1 MAKIGFVGIGIM
13 GSPMVVNLLKAGHHV
28 QVWNR
33 TPAKLGDLIK
43 LGAQACHEVH
53 QVATDVDFLICM
65 LSDGEACNKILFQ
78 DHGAV
83 TQLKQG
89 ATVIVMSSIPVETA
103 RFQNEKCQAL
113 GFNYL
118 DAPVSGGEKGAIQGN
133 LAIMVGGKEAVF
145 EQAKLIFSA
154 MGRSVLVGGAG
165 CGELAKL
172 VNQMIVASTIATVS
186 EGLLLAQQGG
196 ADPFKVREALS
207 GGFADSPILQQ
218 HGERI
223 LHNQFKPGGT
233 AKTQLKD
240 IYTATAYAKSLSLSL
255 PVAELVDQLFENM
268 VNAGDGD
275 LDHSALIRE
284 LKRMNHLENSH

>member
-1 MAKIGFVGIGIM
+1 MANIGFVGIGIM

-33 TPAKLGDLIK
+33 TPAKLSNLVK
-43 LGAQACHEVH
+43 LGAKACHELN
-53 QVATDVDFLICM
+53 QVAADVDFLICM
-65 LSDGEACNKILFQ
+65 LSDGQTCNEILFQ

-83 TQLKQG
+83 AQLKPG
-89 ATVIVMSSIPVETA
+89 ATVIVMSSIPVDVA
-103 RFQNEKCQAL
+103 RFQSEKCQSL

-118 DAPVSGGEKGAIQGN
+118 DAPVSGGEKGAIHGN
-133 LAIMVGGKEAVF
+133 LAIMVGGEETVF

-154 MGRSVLVGGAG
+154 MGRAVLVGGAG

-186 EGLLLAQQGG
+186 EGLLLAKQGG

-218 HGERI
+218 HGERM
-223 LHNQFKPGGT
+223 LQNHFKPGGT
-233 AKTQLKD
+233 AQTQLKD
-240 IYTATAYAKSLSLSL
+240 IHTATAYAKSLGLNL
-255 PVAELVDQLFENM
+255 PVAQLVDQLFENM

-284 LKRMNHLENSH
+284 LKRMNHLEN